1 MIEKYLVEIKGTRP
15 LLMHAPTGI
24 GDNPKQRR
32 GEHLPPEKE
41 AESYLYKDEKGN
53 IVIPSLN
60 IKAMLRDAGRNYKIS
75 GRKTTY
81 GAAIK
86 AGIDIEPYPYVPLR
100 HNGYKVDVRPVVV
113 QRSRILRARPRFDEW
128 SLEFVIVNKD
138 PQVLL
143 RDTMKRVVEDAGK
156 WIGLGDF
163 RPEFGL
169 FEVVKFEPLKKI
181 VNLGGDGHGG

>member
-1 MIEKYLVEIKGTRP
+1 MTIEKYLVLIKGLKP
-15 LLMHAPTGI
+15 LLMHAPVDLGN
-24 GDNPKQRR
+24 NPKRRR
-32 GEHLPPEKE
+32 GEHLSPEKE
-41 AESYLYKDEKGN
+41 AEMYLYKDEKGN

-81 GAAIK
+81 GAMIK
-86 AGIDIEPYPYVPLR
+86 AGIDIEPYPYVPLK
-100 HNGYKVDVRPVVV
+100 HNGWKVDIRPVVV

-128 SLEFVIVNKD
+128 ELEFTIINKD

-143 RDTMKRVVEDAGK
+143 KDTINRIVKDAGK
-156 WIGLGDF
+156 WIGLGDY

-169 FEVVKFEPLKKI
+169 FKVEKFEVKK
-181 VNLGGDGHGG
+181 

>member
-1 MIEKYLVEIKGTRP
+1 MTENYLVKIEGTKP
-15 LLMHAPTGI
+15 LLMHAPTAI

-41 AESYLYKDEKGN
+41 AEQYLYKDEKGN

-75 GRKTTY
+75 GRRTTY
-81 GAAIK
+81 GAMIK
-86 AGIDIEPYPYVPLR
+86 AGIEIEPHPYVPLG
-100 HNGYKVDVRPVVV
+100 HNGWKVDIRPVVV
-113 QRSRILRARPRFDEW
+113 QRSRILRARPCFSKWE
-128 SLEFVIVNKD
+128 LVFTIVNKD

-143 RDTMKRVVEDAGK
+143 RDTMKKIVEDAGK
-156 WIGLGDF
+156 YIGLGDY

-169 FEVVKFEPLKKI
+169 FKVVKF
-181 VNLGGDGHGG
+181 VVRV